1 MVFPPLGS
9 RRGVTRGA
17 AAGCKPRHRGDTVTL
32 PRYGKQDTAQ
42 SHPSAGTRR
51 PPCMQ
56 NCSSRLR
63 SEAFS
68 GRNGLNLTPSETKL
82 PYPEVGKA

>member
-17 AAGCKPRHRGDTVTL
+17 AAGCKPQHRGDTVTL

-51 PPCMQ
+51 SLRMQ
-56 NCSSRLR
+56 NHTSRLR

-68 GRNGLNLTPSETKL
+68 GRNGFNLAPSETKL
-82 PYPEVGKA
+82 PYPKVGKA